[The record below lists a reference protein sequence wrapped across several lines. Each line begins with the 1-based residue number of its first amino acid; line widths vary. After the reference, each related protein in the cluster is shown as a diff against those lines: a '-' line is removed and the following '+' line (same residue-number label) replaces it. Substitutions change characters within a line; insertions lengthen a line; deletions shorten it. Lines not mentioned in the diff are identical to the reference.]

1 MHGNSLVHSQGVP
14 PQPPQPGRNNTFK
27 AIPTL
32 YYCIRNNPSGVY
44 NFLKAHNIHVDK
56 NNNSL
61 YAGVKNYVRHANQQ
75 DVLGC
80 IQAVHPD
87 KKYFLNGNN
96 APEANGSP
104 LKANNSPLKAKIAG
118 WEAEKES
125 TNDPDVKKIL
135 DDLISKA
142 KDLTD
147 KGKGTVEDL
156 IGEFK
161 GAKKDSDFYKQVS
174 IIAVVVIVLLIITRK

>member
-32 YYCIRNNPSGVY
+32 YYCIRNNPRGVY
-44 NFLKAHNIHVDK
+44 NFLKDHNIHVDK

-61 YAGVKNYVRHANQQ
+61 YAGVKNYVKHANQQ

-87 KKYFLNGNN
+87 KEYFLNENGNN
-96 APEANGSP
+96 APNGS
-104 LKANNSPLKAKIAG
+104 ALKAKIAD

-135 DDLISKA
+135 EDLISKA
-142 KDLTD
+142 KDLAH

-156 IGEFK
+156 IGEFQ

-174 IIAVVVIVLLIITRK
+174 IIAIVVIVLLIITRK